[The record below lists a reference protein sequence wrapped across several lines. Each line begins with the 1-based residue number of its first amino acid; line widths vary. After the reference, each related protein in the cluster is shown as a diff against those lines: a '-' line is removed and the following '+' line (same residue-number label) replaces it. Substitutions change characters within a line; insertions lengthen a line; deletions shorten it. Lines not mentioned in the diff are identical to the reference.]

1 MSMMDWT
8 GVDFTGLANL
18 DFGDMRDSKGRQPWE
33 DGYLTE
39 ESASA
44 EDFYNTGGNTGGDTG
59 GDTGGNESDKGVPD
73 AWGRDSSNPNYGVD
87 LDAKKTDARMSIK
100 AILAKY
106 GIESLF
112 DTVWSNYTSNLVDY
126 SDEAAVALSIRE
138 TDAYKTRFQG
148 NEVRRKKGLPDL
160 SPSTYIAIEDSYKNS
175 LRANGIPN
183 DFYDTPEEMAELI
196 GGNVDVQE
204 FNDRLVLARSIAQNA
219 PPEVMN
225 QLTSMYGITSGQL
238 TAYYLNPEKML
249 PILKEQERAARI
261 GAAAVESGGTGID
274 KATAED
280 LAKRGVTDAQAAAGF
295 GNIAKLGE
303 LTQRMGG
310 EDAISNQDIVG
321 SQFGYNPEAQKK
333 LTNRKERRL
342 AEFGGGGSFAKSQGV
357 GGTLKTGVGGP
368 E

>member
-1 MSMMDWT
+1 MIDVPSQAELQASSDALYDYRNSFLTPVDASTTPT
-8 GVDFTGLANL
+8 GPISTTPTGPIL
-18 DFGDMRDSKGRQPWE
+18 
-33 DGYLTE
+33 
-39 ESASA
+39 
-44 EDFYNTGGNTGGDTG
+44 
-59 GDTGGNESDKGVPD
+59 D
-73 AWGRDSSNPNYGVD
+73 AWGRDPSNPNYGVD
-87 LDAKKTDARMSIK
+87 LNAKKTDARLSIK
-100 AILAKY
+100 AILSRY

-112 DTVWSNYTSNLVDY
+112 DTVWGNYTSNLVDY
-126 SDEAAVALSIRE
+126 TDEAAVTLSIRE

-175 LRANGIPN
+175 LKVNGIPN

-204 FNDRLVLARSIAQNA
+204 FNDRLKLARSIARDA

-225 QLTSMYGITSGQL
+225 QLTSMYGITEGQL

-249 PILKEQERAARI
+249 PILKEQERSARI
-261 GAAAVESGGTGID
+261 GAAAVESGGMSID
-274 KATAED
+274 KQTAED
-280 LAKRGVTDAQAAAGF
+280 LAKRGTTDAQAAAGF

-303 LTQRMGG
+303 LTQTMGG

-321 SQFGYNPEAQKK
+321 AQFGYNAEGTKK
-333 LTNRKERRL
+333 LANRKARRI
-342 AEFGGGGSFAKSQGV
+342 AEFAGGGDFAKSQGV
-357 GGTLKTGVGGP
+357 GGTIKTGIGSA